1 MGFKLMYDMNLL
13 ILLEIASAVLGIIII
28 VSFCVVFTVL
38 GLSGRLHFKKKKKT
52 KGHQGW

>member
-1 MGFKLMYDMNLL
+1 MGFKLMYDMNLI
-13 ILLEIASAVLGIIII
+13 ILLEIASAVLGIIIV

>member
-1 MGFKLMYDMNLL
+1 MYDMNLI
-13 ILLEIASAVLGIIII
+13 ILLEVASAVLGIIIV
-28 VSFCVVFTVL
+28 VSICVVFTIL